1 MFIGI
6 AYEER
11 ASQWKGI
18 DLRLLWKQDMESN
31 KRWNKDNKRISIE
44 KKRTFFFSEIR
55 EKKMTEGLITLEVKD
70 RI

>member
-1 MFIGI
+1 
-6 AYEER
+6 
-11 ASQWKGI
+11 
-18 DLRLLWKQDMESN
+18 MESN

>member
-1 MFIGI
+1 
-6 AYEER
+6 
-11 ASQWKGI
+11 
-18 DLRLLWKQDMESN
+18 MESN

-44 KKRTFFFSEIR
+44 KKKKNISFSEIR